1 MDCDDSVQ
9 PPVDQV
15 VMVEETQQ
23 ADGDRNNLRKP
34 NSPNPAS
41 TVSQQNTLHEE
52 QQDAIKENHET
63 PITPSVSDSIKNQ
76 NNEYVVE
83 INVELAALMSE
94 NSKQPNPIVTEPR
107 APYTPSNS
115 NRVNETHASHFKES
129 RDRINDTI
137 ANHLNEPRDAHEAV
151 RVSLK
156 HEHLRVLPSWTRRAR
171 QGVPTNNEKFEYCS
185 GQKRSA
191 STCEFLPEL
200 PKKRVQV
207 SQVEDGA
214 YFELVEAGSQPR

>member
-1 MDCDDSVQ
+1 MARKQAGSAMDCDDSVQ
-9 PPVDQV
+9 PPVD
-15 VMVEETQQ
+15 Q

-34 NSPNPAS
+34 NSLNPAS

-115 NRVNETHASHFKES
+115 NWVNETHASHFKES
-129 RDRINDTI
+129 CDRINDTI

-151 RVSLK
+151 KVSLK

-171 QGVPTNNEKFEYCS
+171 QGMKPNSIPSSPKENSYQAELFQNWHKNGQCPEGTVPIRRTQENEWIY
-185 GQKRSA
+185 
-191 STCEFLPEL
+191 TT
-200 PKKRVQV
+200 
-207 SQVEDGA
+207 
-214 YFELVEAGSQPR
+214 